1 MEDLIQIEKA
11 AEEHL
16 TIAGIE
22 KNLSNK
28 MKSLAKSELKQSK
41 ANETLA
47 QKEFD
52 LAKIRKEFAETN
64 IDLVDHKL
72 KIRQG
77 GVLVFK
83 EDEIKNNVNISIYNG
98 KLAQIHEKFADV
110 NKKIADLEK
119 IIAEKRESIAYL
131 ILNVAR
137 IRVILAR
144 KQFVY
149 IKSVRNQ
156 LMQEKIIKVEKEI
169 ETLSKDLFNE
179 RIKLKTQ
186 EEEIKKKENKLAELN
201 KEASLILSEREK
213 IRH

>member
-83 EDEIKNNVNISIYNG
+83 EEEIKNNVNISIYNG

>member
-77 GVLVFK
+77 GVLQFK

>member
-1 MEDLIQIEKA
+1 MEELIQIEKA

>member
-1 MEDLIQIEKA
+1 MEELIQIEKA

-16 TIAGIE
+16 IIARIE

-64 IDLVDHKL
+64 INLVDHKL

-77 GVLVFK
+77 GVLVFR
-83 EDEIKNNVNISIYNG
+83 EEEIKNNVNISIYNG
-98 KLAQIHEKFADV
+98 KLAHIHEKFADI
-110 NKKIADLEK
+110 NKQIADLEK
-119 IIAEKRESIAYL
+119 NIAEKRESLAYL
-131 ILNVAR
+131 ILNIAK

-144 KQFVY
+144 KQSLY

-156 LMQEKIIKVEKEI
+156 LVQEKIIKVEKEI
-169 ETLSKDLFNE
+169 ETLSKNLFND
-179 RIKLKTQ
+179 RMKLKTQ
-186 EEEIKKKENKLAELN
+186 EEEIKKKENELAELN
-201 KEASLILSEREK
+201 KVACLILSEREK